1 MRVRIRRGVARAY
14 RLTCRAPGSEAI
26 VEVRPGLT
34 VRQFVLDWSRSG
46 PAEAGGFLA
55 RLPEVVDLEG
65 KSVLAV
71 GRGAGDLGVEVARR
85 YARRVVAIDKV
96 PERMNLT
103 VARLQDEGASL
114 PVDIRPYTRGL
125 TNLGDERFDVVLAAD
140 AFRRSAADPP
150 GRHAASLLEAMV
162 GRLVDGALL
171 AIRWASPWKSP
182 YGGFIDSKLPW
193 AHLVFP
199 ESVIFEEFRRVR
211 PGSDVRAFTETMTVA
226 EFRQLMKDTGLEC
239 LHFDTNL
246 SDRPAAGIVRA
257 LGRIPGLEEYL
268 TLNVYGVWR
277 RARRPDAASSWP

>member
-1 MRVRIRRGVARAY
+1 MRARIRRGVAHAY
-14 RLTCRAPGSEAI
+14 RLTCRPPGSEEI

-46 PAEAGGFLA
+46 PAEARGFLD
-55 RLPEVVDLEG
+55 RLPEVVELEA

-85 YARRVVAIDKV
+85 YARRVVAVDKV

-114 PVDIRPYTRGL
+114 PVDIRPYAGDL
-125 TNLGDERFDVVLAAD
+125 TNLGGERFDVVLAVD
-140 AFRRSAADPP
+140 ALRRSAADPP
-150 GRHAASLLEAMV
+150 GGHV
-162 GRLVDGALL
+162 GALVDEMARRLVDGGLL

-211 PGSDVRAFTETMTVA
+211 PGNDARGFTETMTLTQ
-226 EFRQLMKDTGLEC
+226 FRHLMDDTGLEC
-239 LHFDTNL
+239 LHFASNV
-246 SDRPAAGIVRA
+246 SDHPAASLVRA

-277 RARRPDAASSWP
+277 RATPPDGALPSR